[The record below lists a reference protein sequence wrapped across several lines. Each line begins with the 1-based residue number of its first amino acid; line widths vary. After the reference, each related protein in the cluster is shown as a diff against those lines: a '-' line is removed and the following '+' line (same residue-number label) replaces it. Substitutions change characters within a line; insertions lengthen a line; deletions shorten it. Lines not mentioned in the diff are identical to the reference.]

1 MGLID
6 FSTLVLIV
14 AAGIQL
20 GLLGFFGWDA
30 AAAIFGSYVKL
41 AYMLVGA
48 SAIWQLFRQR
58 FF

>member
-1 MGLID
+1 MRLID
-6 FSTLVLIV
+6 FPTLVLII

-30 AAAIFGSYVKL
+30 AAAIFGSYAKL
-41 AYMLVGA
+41 AYMVIGA

-58 FF
+58 FY